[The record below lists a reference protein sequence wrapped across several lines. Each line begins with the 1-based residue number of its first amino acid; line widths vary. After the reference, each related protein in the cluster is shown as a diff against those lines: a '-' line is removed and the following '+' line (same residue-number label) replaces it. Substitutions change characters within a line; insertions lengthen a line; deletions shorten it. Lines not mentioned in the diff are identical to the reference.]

1 MFYYIANIFDL
12 HTFDNETIVLL
23 IFFDFLLI
31 STGIH
36 CFFVFLNE
44 SNIATSLLMINLK
57 YTVVHYANLN
67 SISMNKPYLGA
78 AE

>member
-1 MFYYIANIFDL
+1 MMFYYIANIFDL
-12 HTFDNETIVLL
+12 HTFDNETINLL
-23 IFFDFLLI
+23 IFFEI

-44 SNIATSLLMINLK
+44 SNITTSLLMINLK

-78 AE
+78 AD